1 MEILLYVGQDCSK
14 YWTKNFFPNMTFS
27 LEHGEGKCIQ
37 KVLRGSINY
46 NLFFCNFSIIFKT
59 NLKKVFKLQS
69 ISIQAICRQ
78 RRMML
83 VSMH

>member
-1 MEILLYVGQDCSK
+1 MEMLLYVGQDCSK

-46 NLFFCNFSIIFKT
+46 NLFLAIFP
-59 NLKKVFKLQS
+59 
-69 ISIQAICRQ
+69 
-78 RRMML
+78 
-83 VSMH
+83 